1 MIKHTLGLL
10 RVGCNMSSVRFSG
23 TFISPPKESD
33 IEFYVHSSLHFFLC
47 AKFTVIKEKRIKEQ
61 YFPFFLTTV
70 RQSLLAAV
78 ASNNVHFISTSLY
91 GRDRMKREKSEEMH
105 SKPIL

>member
-33 IEFYVHSSLHFFLC
+33 IGFYVHSSLHFFLC

-61 YFPFFLTTV
+61 YFPFF
-70 RQSLLAAV
+70 
-78 ASNNVHFISTSLY
+78 NY
-91 GRDRMKREKSEEMH
+91 REAKSVGCCG
-105 SKPIL
+105 I